1 MPAVSVIVP
10 VYNTEEYL
18 TRCVNSILSQTFSDF
33 ELILVD
39 NGSTDTC
46 PLICDEYAG
55 SDERVVVIH
64 KKEKGAGNARN
75 AGLDYALQSDSKWIV
90 FVDSDDWI
98 DPCCLELLCRSAVQ
112 GNSKVQVCDYARA
125 AGQDNTVQF
134 AVGDVRSITPERLYC
149 KKHILSIVPWAKLY
163 DKELWQGIRFP
174 GEIVCEDEFTIYKVM
189 FQCREI
195 SYLSAPLYCYFD
207 NPDSTSR
214 SRWNPARLSGT
225 LGIKEQIDYFGHN
238 GYQEARSC
246 AIKTY
251 AYVISDHIS
260 EAEQDDN
267 NKSIVLSMR
276 KSLRKHMRKYRQE
289 FSFSDKKN
297 LLFFEK
303 AYPARMKYY
312 WLLKSLKSRF
322 KR

>member
-195 SYLSAPLYCYFD
+195 SYLSAPLYCY
-207 NPDSTSR
+207 
-214 SRWNPARLSGT
+214 
-225 LGIKEQIDYFGHN
+225 
-238 GYQEARSC
+238 
-246 AIKTY
+246 TY

>member
-75 AGLDYALQSDSKWIV
+75 AGLDYALQSDSKWNM

-112 GNSKVQVCDYARA
+112 GNTKVQVCDYARA

-163 DKELWQGIRFP
+163 DKEYIP
-174 GEIVCEDEFTIYKVM
+174 PV
-189 FQCREI
+189 
-195 SYLSAPLYCYFD
+195 
-207 NPDSTSR
+207 
-214 SRWNPARLSGT
+214 
-225 LGIKEQIDYFGHN
+225 KEG
-238 GYQEARSC
+238 
-246 AIKTY
+246 
-251 AYVISDHIS
+251 
-260 EAEQDDN
+260 
-267 NKSIVLSMR
+267 VLSKQAAELRRQYYAAYR
-276 KSLRKHMRKYRQE
+276 KKTGPTQARREYMKRYREKNKDKISKYNQDYWERKAVNE
-289 FSFSDKKN
+289 I
-297 LLFFEK
+297 LET
-303 AYPARMKYY
+303 
-312 WLLKSLKSRF
+312 
-322 KR
+322 